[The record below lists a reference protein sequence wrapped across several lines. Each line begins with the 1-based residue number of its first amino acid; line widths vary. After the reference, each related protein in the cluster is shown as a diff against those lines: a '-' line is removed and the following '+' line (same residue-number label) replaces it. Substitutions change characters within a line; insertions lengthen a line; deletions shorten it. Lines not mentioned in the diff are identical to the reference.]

1 MCVFLEDCFPIILGS
16 TLSILGGCFTTLWSS
31 RRERKE
37 RLWESKRQEYNNAIR
52 IVRIIRESLEKIRV
66 GAAGS
71 DGSDEERD
79 KETLQGFEN
88 AYSAINSNLYETL
101 LKLKMLGND
110 AIVCEFD
117 KLGKIV
123 MDFFRKCL
131 EDSQLVTIA
140 LLARNIMRC
149 WVVLIGRW
157 NVFYGRLEKRIV
169 NDIVR
174 ELSLLIM
181 LP

>member
-1 MCVFLEDCFPIILGS
+1 MCAFLEDCFPIILGS
-16 TLSILGGCFTTLWSS
+16 ILSILGGCFTTLWSS
-31 RRERKE
+31 KRERKE

-66 GAAGS
+66 GAAGN
-71 DGSDEERD
+71 DGSDEECD

-123 MDFFRKCL
+123 MDYFQKMSGRFAVGDYRFIGKEYNEMLGCFDGQVECVL
-131 EDSQLVTIA
+131 CAI
-140 LLARNIMRC
+140 RNENC
-149 WVVLIGRW
+149 
-157 NVFYGRLEKRIV
+157 E
-169 NDIVR
+169 
-174 ELSLLIM
+174 
-181 LP
+181 

>member
-1 MCVFLEDCFPIILGS
+1 M
-16 TLSILGGCFTTLWSS
+16 
-31 RRERKE
+31 
-37 RLWESKRQEYNNAIR
+37 
-52 IVRIIRESLEKIRV
+52 
-66 GAAGS
+66 
-71 DGSDEERD
+71 
-79 KETLQGFEN
+79 
-88 AYSAINSNLYETL
+88 YETL

-117 KLGKIV
+117 KLGKIIISG
-123 MDFFRKCL
+123 KCL

-149 WVVLIGRW
+149 WVVLIGKW
-157 NVFYGRLEKRIV
+157 NVFYARLEMRIV